1 MFGTFLNFL
10 FLLRKRRDD
19 EYAVYHTLLPVG
31 LGGLL
36 RLGTRICRAGMIYR
50 RSVGFGS

>member
-1 MFGTFLNFL
+1 MNT
-10 FLLRKRRDD
+10 RCII
-19 EYAVYHTLLPVG
+19 HSLPVG